1 VGRADTS
8 ASDNGLVIN
17 TKEFQMIIN
26 SKSMAVAAAA
36 LAMCMAA
43 GSAFAQD
50 RGHDRGHDRGNDQG
64 HGRYEQGNGRH
75 EQQDRRFDR
84 HDNRGGNHYYGRE
97 DYRPG
102 RHFDRRGYPQPHAEW
117 RRGGRVPHE
126 YRGRNY
132 VVNDY
137 RAYQLQAPPRG
148 YQWVGVGGDYV
159 LAAIAT
165 GLIAQIIVG
174 NQ

>member
-1 VGRADTS
+1 
-8 ASDNGLVIN
+8 
-17 TKEFQMIIN
+17 MIIN

-50 RGHDRGHDRGNDQG
+50 RRFDGRPGDGRPGD
-64 HGRYEQGNGRH
+64 GRYEQRDQRGPG
-75 EQQDRRFDR
+75 DR
-84 HDNRGGNHYYGRE
+84 N
-97 DYRPG
+97 
-102 RHFDRRGYPQPHAEW
+102 FDRRGPHGNYRGNQDFRDGRQFDRRGFPQPHAEW
-117 RRGGRVPHE
+117 RRGGRVPPE

-137 RAYQLQAPPRG
+137 RAYRLQAPPRG

-165 GLIAQIIVG
+165 GLIAQIIAG
-174 NQ
+174 Q

>member
-1 VGRADTS
+1 
-8 ASDNGLVIN
+8 
-17 TKEFQMIIN
+17 MIIK

-50 RGHDRGHDRGNDQG
+50 RDHDRGHDRGDDRGN
-64 HGRYEQGNGRH
+64 GRYEQQHR
-75 EQQDRRFDR
+75 QFDR
-84 HDNRGGNHYYGRE
+84 HDNRRGDRSDRGDRYSRE
-97 DYRPG
+97 DYRAG
-102 RHFDRRGYPQPHAEW
+102 RHFDRRGYPQPHTEW

>member
-1 VGRADTS
+1 
-8 ASDNGLVIN
+8 
-17 TKEFQMIIN
+17 MIIN

-50 RGHDRGHDRGNDQG
+50 RGGHDRDRGHDRGNDQG
-64 HGRYEQGNGRH
+64 NGRY

-84 HDNRGGNHYYGRE
+84 HDNRRGDRYSRE

-102 RHFDRRGYPQPHAEW
+102 RQFDRRGYPQPHAEW

>member
-1 VGRADTS
+1 
-8 ASDNGLVIN
+8 
-17 TKEFQMIIN
+17 MIIK

-43 GSAFAQD
+43 GSAFAQG
-50 RGHDRGHDRGNDQG
+50 RGHDGDHGNRGNG
-64 HGRYEQGNGRH
+64 HGNGRY

-84 HDNRGGNHYYGRE
+84 HDDRRYGRE

-132 VVNDY
+132 VVNDW
-137 RAYQLQAPPRG
+137 RAYRLQQPPRG

-165 GLIAQIIVG
+165 GVIAQIIVG
-174 NQ
+174 SQ